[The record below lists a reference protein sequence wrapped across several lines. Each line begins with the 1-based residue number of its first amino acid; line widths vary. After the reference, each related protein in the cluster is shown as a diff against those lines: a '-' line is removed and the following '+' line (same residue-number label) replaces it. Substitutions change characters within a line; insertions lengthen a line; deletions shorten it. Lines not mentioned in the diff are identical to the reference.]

1 MTSKTITT
9 KTLDAKG
16 RVTLGSHFAGQT
28 VVVDDSDPRC
38 ILIKPVVMIP
48 AEEAWLYANET
59 AKGRVRDGLAQAQRG
74 EFADAPDVAGD
85 LELLD
90 DVED

>member
-1 MTSKTITT
+1 MTT

-16 RVTLGSHFAGQT
+16 RVTLGSQFAGQT
-28 VVVDDSDPRC
+28 VVIDDSNPSC

-48 AEEAWLYANET
+48 AEEAWLYKNQT
-59 AKGRVRDGLAQAQRG
+59 ALDRVRHGLDEARRG
-74 EFADAPDVAGD
+74 NFTDSSPDVEGD
-85 LELLD
+85 LDWLS

>member
-1 MTSKTITT
+1 MTT

-16 RVTLGSHFAGQT
+16 RVTLGLQFAGQT
-28 VVVDDSDPRC
+28 VEIDDSNPRC

-48 AEEAWLYANET
+48 VEEAWLYKNET
-59 AKGRVRDGLAQAQRG
+59 ARDRVRDGLAEARRG
-74 EFADAPDVAGD
+74 EFVDNPDVESD
-85 LELLD
+85 LDWLD